1 MRGISKY
8 LNAYTRK
15 LEHYPL
21 SLVYKTALSCESGEF
36 TRIFLNRYR
45 ASISFCLV
53 MEVAKACCYLGASL
67 SGLIAHKLNGMPD
80 KSFLNKMFLFYFA
93 VDCIMGTLNTSLL
106 FNVKLKRFDM
116 T

>member
-1 MRGISKY
+1 
-8 LNAYTRK
+8 
-15 LEHYPL
+15 
-21 SLVYKTALSCESGEF
+21 
-36 TRIFLNRYR
+36 
-45 ASISFCLV
+45 

-93 VDCIMGTLNTSLL
+93 VDCIMGTLNTFLL

-116 T
+116 MEFIKHRDKIVNLIAVYKRMREHYPKTATFY